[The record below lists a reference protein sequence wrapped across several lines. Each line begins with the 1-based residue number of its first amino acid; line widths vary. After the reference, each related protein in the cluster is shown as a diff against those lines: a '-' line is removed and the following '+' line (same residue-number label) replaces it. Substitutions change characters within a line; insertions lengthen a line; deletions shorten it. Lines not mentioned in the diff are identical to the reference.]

1 MSDATVLTTTI
12 LCPHCGGAISIERP
26 APQRRGQLAGLEISE
41 MTDEQLKREIIN
53 AKSVLYKAQKRGAA
67 EETIAKNQARV
78 DAVMAEKAKREP
90 APTIVAVAVPDTP
103 ESTDEKAAIAEFNAD
118 NQEAAA
124 IAEFDADNQ
133 V

>member
-26 APQRRGQLAGLEISE
+26 TPQRRGQLAGLELSE

-53 AKSVLYKAQKRGAA
+53 SKSVLYKAQKRGAA

-78 DAVMAEKAKREP
+78 DAVMAEKAMREP
-90 APTIVAVAVPDTP
+90 APTVIAVAQAVPDAP
-103 ESTDEKAAIAEFNAD
+103 ESTNEA
-118 NQEAAA
+118 EAAA